1 MSLGNGAPVTRKSA
15 QEWHS
20 GDCPGGKN
28 MQRNALVVG
37 ASGIGGR
44 YTARELLAHGWTVY
58 GLARRPPRDLPGLI
72 PVAADLL
79 DEVGLPAALAEAM
92 GNEAPTHVFITTW
105 MRQDSEAENI
115 RVNALMVRNLLDAL
129 SPKKSLRHVALV
141 TGLKHYLGPFEAY
154 ASSGTLPDTPLR
166 ESQPRLPIE
175 NFYYAQEDEVYAA
188 AERDRFTWTIHR
200 PHSIVGM
207 AVGNAMNMGTTLA
220 VYASICKET
229 GRPFQFPGSEAQW
242 NGLSDV
248 TDARMLAKQLRWAAD
263 CDATRNE
270 AFNITNGDYF
280 RWSWLWRRLA
290 AWFGVQAAGF
300 DGTVRPLE
308 AAMADDAQLWRE
320 MARRHGLQE
329 AALDRLASPWHTD
342 LDLGRPIEVM
352 TDMANSRRHGFAAW
366 QSTEDSFFDL
376 FTALRAER
384 LIP

>member
-1 MSLGNGAPVTRKSA
+1 
-15 QEWHS
+15 
-20 GDCPGGKN
+20 
-28 MQRNALVVG
+28 
-37 ASGIGGR
+37 
-44 YTARELLAHGWTVY
+44 
-58 GLARRPPRDLPGLI
+58 
-72 PVAADLL
+72 
-79 DEVGLPAALAEAM
+79 
-92 GNEAPTHVFITTW
+92 
-105 MRQDSEAENI
+105 
-115 RVNALMVRNLLDAL
+115 MVRNLLDAL
-129 SPKKSLRHVALV
+129 APKKSVRHVALV

-188 AERDRFTWTIHR
+188 AGRDRFTWTIHR

-248 TDARMLAKQLRWAAD
+248 TDARMLARQLRWAAD
-263 CDATRNE
+263 CDAARNE

-290 AWFGVQAAGF
+290 AWFGVQAEGYK
-300 DGTVRPLE
+300 GSVRPLE
-308 AAMADDAQLWRE
+308 AAMAEDAELWAD
-320 MARRHGLQE
+320 MARRHKLQE
-329 AALDRLASPWHTD
+329 ADLNRLASPWHTD

-352 TDMANSRRHGFAAW
+352 TDMANSRRLGFAAW